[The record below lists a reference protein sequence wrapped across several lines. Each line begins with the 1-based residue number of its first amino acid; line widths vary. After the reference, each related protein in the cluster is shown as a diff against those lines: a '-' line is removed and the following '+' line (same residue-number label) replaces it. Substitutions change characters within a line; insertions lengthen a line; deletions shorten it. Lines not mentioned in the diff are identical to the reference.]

1 MAGKIPQAFIDQV
14 LVRVDI
20 VDVID
25 RRVPL
30 TRKGKEYQAC
40 CPFHEEKTPSF
51 TVSPAKQFYHCFG
64 CGTHGTAITFLME
77 YANLGFVEAVEE
89 LAEGAGL
96 PMPDN
101 AGPQAATAGQSP
113 APLLAIVAEANHWFQ
128 QQLRTHAG
136 AKQAIAYLKGRGL
149 DGRIAA
155 DFGIGYAPDGWDNLA
170 HALGT
175 DKTRQQQLLK
185 AGLVAARDKSGGK
198 SGGKTSGT
206 SSGKSNDKSGGKPSG
221 KSDAGLYDRFRSRV
235 IFPIEDHRGRV
246 VAFGGRILGEGEPK
260 YLNSPETPLFHKGA
274 ELYGLHRARREIG
287 QAGRSIVVE
296 GYMDVVS
303 LAQFGITNAVATLGT
318 ATTPTHVQR
327 LFRLAPEIVFCFD
340 GDRAGR
346 AAAWKAM
353 QASLPEMRDG
363 RQLGF
368 LFLPEG
374 EDPDTVVRA
383 EKKDG
388 FAGRV
393 EQASSLE
400 NFLFDSLIS
409 QVDMARMDGKARL
422 VSFARP
428 LIEQLP
434 RGVLREMMFAR
445 LSALSGLSGA
455 QLGKHDGAAPTPTS
469 TRGRGRRPGPEKS
482 LQQGQPSTLAL
493 ATSLLLQNPSLAAGI
508 PDPEALKKLDVRGAE
523 VLLGLIQKITVDP
536 EVTTA
541 RLLEAFRGD
550 PTHKYLEKLAGRRNL
565 ISSGALTAQFNDA
578 LDRLLENHAEQ
589 RRLSL
594 IEKLRLG
601 PEGAE
606 KQALERE
613 MKALLDARKETLK
626 ARAGD

>member
-30 TRKGKEYQAC
+30 DRKGKEYQAC

-51 TVSPAKQFYHCFG
+51 TVSPAKQFYYCFG
-64 CGTHGTAITFLME
+64 CNAHGTAITFLME

-101 AGPQAATAGQSP
+101 AGPQAAVAGQAP

-170 HALGT
+170 RALGT

-185 AGLVAARDKSGGK
+185 AGLVAARDKFDTKSGGK
-198 SGGKTSGT
+198 SG
-206 SSGKSNDKSGGKPSG
+206 DKSAS
-221 KSDAGLYDRFRSRV
+221 KSDGGLYDRFRSRV

-400 NFLFDSLIS
+400 NFLFDSLRA
-409 QVDMARMDGKARL
+409 QVDMTTRAGQAKL
-422 VSFARP
+422 VGLVGP
-428 LIEQLP
+428 LIDELP
-434 RGVLREMMFAR
+434 DGAYRAMLTNRVTTET
-445 LSALSGLSGA
+445 GLSIKFGV
-455 QLGKHDGAAPTPTS
+455 QSGTPSSGFTS
-469 TRGRGRRPGPEKS
+469 KSTRGRRPGPEKS
-482 LQQGQPSTLAL
+482 LQQGQPSPLAL

-508 PDPEALKKLDVRGAE
+508 PDPEALKKLDARGAE
-523 VLLGLIQKITVDP
+523 VLLGLIEKITVDP

-594 IEKLRLG
+594 IEKLRQG

>member
-14 LVRVDI
+14 LSRVDI

-64 CGTHGTAITFLME
+64 CNAHGTAIGFLME

-96 PMPDN
+96 PMPSTV
-101 AGPQAATAGQSP
+101 APHSGVPAAESP
-113 APLLAIVAEANHWFQ
+113 APLLRIVEEANHWFQ
-128 QQLRTHAG
+128 QQLRSHAG

-155 DFGIGYAPDGWDNLA
+155 EFGIGYAPDGWDNLVR
-170 HALGT
+170 ALGN

-185 AGLVAARDKSGGK
+185 AGVVARRDKASSK
-198 SGGKTSGT
+198 QSGT
-206 SSGKSNDKSGGKPSG
+206 ANGKRGNQSGNQP
-221 KSDAGLYDRFRSRV
+221 DAQSGLYDRFRGRV

-318 ATTPTHVQR
+318 ATTPTHAQR

-353 QASLPEMRDG
+353 QAAVPEMRDG

-383 EKKDG
+383 EKKAG
-388 FAGRV
+388 FIKRIADTLP
-393 EQASSLE
+393 LE
-400 NFLFDSLIS
+400 DFLFNSLME
-409 QVDMARMDGKARL
+409 QVDMATNTGKASL
-422 VSFARP
+422 AALAKP
-428 LIEQLP
+428 IIGQLP
-434 RGVLREMMFAR
+434 SGVLKEMMFER
-445 LSALSGLSGA
+445 LITETGLSEW
-455 QLGKHDGAAPTPTS
+455 QLGKHDGETPS
-469 TRGRGRRPGPEKS
+469 RPGPRAKKS
-482 LQQGQPSTLAL
+482 LAEGQPSPLAL
-493 ATSLLLQNPSLAAGI
+493 AISLLLQNPQLAASI
-508 PDPEALKKLDVRGAE
+508 PDPAVLKKLDLRGAE
-523 VLLGLIQKITVDP
+523 VLRGLIEKITLDSKI
-536 EVTTA
+536 TTA

-565 ISSGALTAQFNDA
+565 IGSGALAAQFNDA
-578 LDRLLENHAEQ
+578 LNRLLENHAEQ
-589 RRLSL
+589 HRASH
-594 IEKLRLG
+594 IEKLRQG

-606 KQALERE
+606 EQALERE
-613 MKALLDARKETLK
+613 MKALLDARKAALK

>member
-64 CGTHGTAITFLME
+64 CGAHGTAITFLME

-101 AGPQAATAGQSP
+101 AGPQAATAGQAP

-170 HALGT
+170 RALGT

-185 AGLVAARDKSGGK
+185 AGLVAARDKSNNK
-198 SGGKTSGT
+198 SANKP
-206 SSGKSNDKSGGKPSG
+206 SGKSNGKSGDKPSG

-400 NFLFDSLIS
+400 NFLFDSLRA
-409 QVDMARMDGKARL
+409 QVDMTTRAGQAKL
-422 VSFARP
+422 VGLVRP
-428 LIEQLP
+428 LIDELP
-434 RGVLREMMFAR
+434 DGAYRAMLTNRVTTET
-445 LSALSGLSGA
+445 GLSIKFGV
-455 QLGKHDGAAPTPTS
+455 QSGTPSSGFTS
-469 TRGRGRRPGPEKS
+469 KSTRGRRPGPEKS

-508 PDPEALKKLDVRGAE
+508 PDPEALKKLDARGAE
-523 VLLGLIQKITVDP
+523 VLLGLIEKITVDP